1 MAPQTQIIDED
12 EPNFSEMENPIIDQT
27 NTIIEDIQKD
37 ENLDGLLKN
46 IKRFKKL
53 RNSVESRLHRME
65 KQ

>member
-1 MAPQTQIIDED
+1 
-12 EPNFSEMENPIIDQT
+12 MEIPIIDQT

-37 ENLDGLLKN
+37 ENLDGLLKD
-46 IKRFKKL
+46 IKSFKEL